1 MCLENKFCT
10 SVSSELASTI
20 VLCMLYLYRSNKL
33 AQPAWKIAQMRLQH
47 LCVFSNYAL
56 TKFNH
61 QLALSNY
68 PNQLESIQS
77 RLNNIEV
84 IYRVFEWVK
93 RVDNARTC
101 SDKNSQKEYLFF
113 FRESQE
119 DDLSELVSFDGMVNE
134 VFQPHVPIIGKETK
148 KPGGSKCAFKKNFWH
163 GKCIEGCGAGPP
175 SSLPAFTSLMILWI
189 VIVHILHPPPSPWLL
204 SPDH

>member
-20 VLCMLYLYRSNKL
+20 VLSMLYLYRSNKL

-148 KPGGSKCAFKKNFWH
+148 KQGIQNVPLKKTFGMVNVPK
-163 GKCIEGCGAGPP
+163 GEGPP
-175 SSLPAFTSLMILWI
+175 SSLHAFTSLMILWI
-189 VIVHILHPPPSPWLL
+189 VIVHILHPPSPPWLL